1 MVFIP
6 VNEWIPDSEEIMFKM
21 YFLSQL
27 VLQLT
32 IFLALAFEP
41 CVFVLPYMLADLALI
56 VWFVA

>member
-1 MVFIP
+1 M
-6 VNEWIPDSEEIMFKM
+6 NEYLTEEIIIKM

-27 VLQLT
+27 VLQFT
-32 IFLALAFEP
+32 IFLALALEP